1 MDIERVNENTLKL
14 FISYSDIE
22 DRGYSREEIW
32 YNRAKGE
39 QLFWD
44 MIEEVNTED
53 YFDVEGP
60 IWIHVNASEVGLE
73 VVVTRAQISK
83 DNDFSEANQDSDEQ
97 RDMFSPFEDAGED
110 LLNQLRQFDQADES
124 ELLEDTHVFIF
135 KFKDIDELVPV
146 AKRYSNKEYKSS
158 LYKYESL
165 YYLVVDFED
174 ADVEVNPYNQLAEVR
189 EFLNRSQVT
198 IYRLQ
203 EYGEL
208 IMKDDCFETVNKYF
222 G

>member
-60 IWIHVNASEVGLE
+60 IWIHVNASEIGLE
-73 VVVTRAQISK
+73 VVVTRAQIMK
-83 DNDFSEANQDSDEQ
+83 DNDFTDNNGSEDQ

-110 LLNQLRQFDQADES
+110 LLNQLRQYEQTEDTDV
-124 ELLEDTHVFIF
+124 LEDANIFIF
-135 KFKDIDELVPV
+135 KFKDIDELIPV
-146 AKRYSNKEYKSS
+146 AKRYANKGFKSS

-174 ADVEVNPYNQLAEVR
+174 VDLDINYYDTLAEVR

-198 IYRLQ
+198 IHRLQ

-208 IMKDDCFETVNKYF
+208 IMKDNCFETAIKYF